1 MSTQGRQRAVVYKRV
16 SGALGQTTSNQTPDL
31 ERLAAVRGLEIVE
44 VFDEVMSAAKVRPE
58 FDRMLKAAHAG
69 KFDVL
74 LVWSLDRFG
83 RSMVGNLQT
92 VLELDRIGVKVVSV
106 QEPWLDTGGPVRS
119 LLVAIFSWIAEQE
132 RERLILRTKAGLDRA
147 RRQGK
152 RLGRPPAS
160 RILLCAALDLVAT
173 GVPVA
178 EAARQKGLSRSSLR
192 RFLKEQGVPQ
202 MPVA

>member
-1 MSTQGRQRAVVYKRV
+1 MSTSPHRQRAALYKRV
-16 SGALGQTTSNQTPDL
+16 SGALGQTTSNQSPDL

-83 RSMVGNLQT
+83 RSMVGNLQA

-106 QEPWLDTGGPVRS
+106 QEPWLDTGGPVRT
-119 LLVAIFSWIAEQE
+119 LLVGIFSWIAEQE
-132 RERLILRTKAGLDRA
+132 RERLISRTKAGLDRA

-160 RILLCAALDLVAT
+160 PVLLSAARDLVHA

-178 EAARQKGLSRSSLR
+178 EAARRKGVPRSTLQ
-192 RFLKEQGVPQ
+192 RFLRSNVP
-202 MPVA
+202 ALG